1 MLNINVVRQ
10 LINKMPVRTHYEFVH
25 FELDAQG
32 AWHRQLRY
40 ALRQLEEL
48 HDQTQILHAEID
60 LINHELTKYEDH
72 LELAIRQRIA
82 FSKVK
87 QLERKI
93 KDLGAMQSQINDW
106 LSTISEEEL
115 ETVINTIDLS
125 EDVHWYETLGR
136 ELGIELLVDGKSSK
150 ETMSRLALLPI
161 SDYKKSVVI
170 ATRFAEFLKTAT
182 EDAENNSNNEDKAE
196 T

>member
-25 FELDAQG
+25 FELDMQG
-32 AWHRQLRY
+32 KLHRQLRY

-60 LINHELTKYEDH
+60 LINHELTKYDDH

-82 FSKVK
+82 FSKIK
-87 QLERKI
+87 QLERQI
-93 KDLGAMQSQINDW
+93 KDLEAMQAQINDW
-106 LSTISEEEL
+106 LSAFSDEEL
-115 ETVINTIDLS
+115 EDTINTVDVA
-125 EDVHWYETLGR
+125 EDAHWCETLGR

-150 ETMSRLALLPI
+150 ETMSKLALLPLN
-161 SDYKKSVVI
+161 DYKNTVIAATKFADFLKSV
-170 ATRFAEFLKTAT
+170 T
-182 EDAENNSNNEDKAE
+182 EDAENQPAEDTNN